1 METNGGPLRN
11 SRKRSGGRRAAPLAH
26 AEVRDGPAPKRR
38 IKASL
43 EHALLGLIAEGG
55 RVSGY
60 DLIKVF
66 RLSMV
71 HYWHAHQGQI
81 YPTLDRME
89 RRGLIRSRD
98 VIQRGRPNKRIFS
111 ITPAGERML
120 MQWLESPFE
129 EMKIKHPSLLRCRFL
144 GHLGGDG
151 ARAKLVEERGALQGY
166 LVTFE
171 GLAREFFPRDRRY
184 PDVNSMFMYFTL
196 RDGID
201 EMQRGIQFCDW
212 AVAEIEQNRH
222 LFAARNPRAARRER
236 RAPAITAAL
245 TDIRS

>member
-1 METNGGPLRN
+1 MRATSEAANHRAR
-11 SRKRSGGRRAAPLAH
+11 SRTSRTARGASKP
-26 AEVRDGPAPKRR
+26 R

-81 YPTLDRME
+81 YPTLNRME

-111 ITPAGERML
+111 ITPAGERVL
-120 MQWLESPFE
+120 MQWLASPFE
-129 EMKIKHPSLLRCRFL
+129 EMKIKHSSLLRCRFL
-144 GHLGGDG
+144 GRLGADG
-151 ARAKLVEERGALQGY
+151 AREKLLEQRGALQRY
-166 LVTFE
+166 LGTFE
-171 GLAREFFPRDRRY
+171 GFEREFFPRERRY
-184 PDVNSMFMYFTL
+184 PDVNSMFTYFTL

-212 AVAEIEQNRH
+212 AIGEIERNRK
-222 LFAARNPRAARRER
+222 LFPDRGQAGCAASA
-236 RAPAITAAL
+236 
-245 TDIRS
+245 